1 MIGEGM
7 RSLKKL
13 FVILTLVCVSV
24 SAQSDAMKKLSDAII
39 AKDIAGVKQ
48 AIADGADVNGMT
60 EHQQPPVIVAVV
72 YLNPDAL
79 RILIENKASIK
90 GLPVNPIVLGASK
103 KHQEIISILV
113 KAGLPMDDKKNPAVL
128 AALQAGTHLDV
139 IKMLVDA
146 GADPEAENA
155 MEQNAILVLSGTNP
169 PKKRMEAIRT
179 AVEDSKTKG
188 TKILPYYN
196 TAEESDFSGSVEIAQ
211 YLVSKGVDPAAKNGA
226 GNGLL
231 GCAKTGD
238 AELAKYLIEKKADIE
253 PSGISPLWWAL
264 RYQNPEVVKVI
275 VDAKPDLER
284 LHFYP
289 AGDYAWKLSYLCE
302 AAMNGDVRSATI
314 LLDAGAEINTTFERT
329 ESVTTSFTGTSILT
343 KTEYSVHTALS
354 LAAEAGHE
362 AMAELLVSRGGK
374 VASEL

>member
-1 MIGEGM
+1 MKTIVKIIIS
-7 RSLKKL
+7 SLL
-13 FVILTLVCVSV
+13 AVVIV
-24 SAQSDAMKKLSDAII
+24 SAQSDVMKKLSDAII

-48 AIADGADVNGMT
+48 ALADGADVNGMT

-72 YLNPDAL
+72 YQNPDAL
-79 RILIENKASIK
+79 RLLSEKRANIK
-90 GLPVNPIVLGASK
+90 DLPVNPIALGASK

-113 KAGLPMDDKKNPAVL
+113 KAGLVLDDKKNPAVL
-128 AALQAGTHLDV
+128 SALQAGAHLDV

-146 GADPEAENA
+146 GADVEAENGVG
-155 MEQNAILVLSGTNP
+155 QNAILVLSGTNP
-169 PKKRMEAIRT
+169 PKKRMEAIKT
-179 AVEDSKTKG
+179 AIEDSKTKG

-211 YLVSKGVDPAAKNGA
+211 YLVSKGVDPTAKNGA

-231 GCAKTGD
+231 GCAKTGN
-238 AELAKYLIEKKADIE
+238 AELAKYLIEKKVDIE

-264 RYQNPEVVKVI
+264 RYQNPDVVKVI

-314 LLDAGAEINTTFERT
+314 LLDAGAEINATFERT
-329 ESVTTSFTGTSILT
+329 ESVTSSFTGTSILT